1 MNTAIADRVRM
12 NAAIA
17 DRLAT
22 DRVARKQAAIDQ
34 AFRNLQTELA
44 SAISRLK
51 NAVKGRDRGD
61 YSLGR
66 NVEVMEKQLDAV
78 QARLAEHLTRFP
90 S

>member
-1 MNTAIADRVRM
+1 MNTV
-12 NAAIA
+12 IA

-22 DRVARKQAAIDQ
+22 DRVARKQAAVDQ

-44 SAISRLK
+44 SATGRLK

-61 YSLGR
+61 YSLGAT
-66 NVEVMEKQLDAV
+66 VEVRQAQLEAV
-78 QARLAEHLTRFP
+78 QGQLAEHLARFP